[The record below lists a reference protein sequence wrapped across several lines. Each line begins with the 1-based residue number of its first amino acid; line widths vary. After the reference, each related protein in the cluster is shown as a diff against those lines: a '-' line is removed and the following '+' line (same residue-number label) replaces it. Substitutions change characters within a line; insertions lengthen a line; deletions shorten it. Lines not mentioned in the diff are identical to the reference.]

1 MIGVYGVVKEV
12 GKEMKQV
19 TYWHEE
25 METLSREKLEELQLQ
40 RFRERMQYVY
50 ERSPMYKRK
59 YDAARI
65 KPVDIRTLDD
75 IQNVPFTIKEEL
87 RESQKNSP
95 PWGDFICIPAEEGV
109 RVFQTTGTTGIPVR
123 AILNKKD
130 WAQHYYDQFMYFMH
144 GYGIK
149 TSDILFVP
157 FGYGLYI
164 AWWGLQAALEQAGVM
179 IVPGG
184 AQSSQDRV
192 RNVFEWNATVVCG
205 TPTYLLYLGE
215 TAAKMGLSLA
225 DSKVRIAVVAGEPG
239 ANVPATKKAIEELW
253 GAKCYDDIGSTEI
266 TNFGF
271 ECVAQQG
278 THVLENMFYAECLDL
293 DTLKP
298 VQAGEVGE
306 LVLSNLCTESMPLLR
321 FRIKD
326 LVRFDKDTCECGRT
340 FLRLKGGILG
350 RSDDMFQFSGVN
362 IFPSAI
368 ENLIRQV
375 AEFSNEYQIVV
386 PEIGSGKHIK
396 IRIEPATMD
405 ISGERMQQAVKQFI
419 QTFKYRITV
428 TPDIEIVEIGKLPR
442 FELKAKRL
450 IRET

>member
-1 MIGVYGVVKEV
+1 
-12 GKEMKQV
+12 MKQV
-19 TYWHEE
+19 TYWNEE

-75 IQNVPFTIKEEL
+75 IQNVPFTIKDEL

-95 PWGDFICIPAEEGV
+95 PWGEFICIPPEEGV

-130 WAQHYYDQFMYFMH
+130 WAQHYYDQFMHFMH
-144 GYGIK
+144 GYGIE

-192 RNVFEWNATVVCG
+192 RNVFEWDATVVCG

-215 TAAKMGLSLA
+215 TAGKMGLSLA

-239 ANVPATKKAIEELW
+239 ANVPATKKAIEEIW

-278 THVLENMFYAECLDL
+278 THVIESMFYAECLDL

-298 VQAGEVGE
+298 VQPGEVGE

-340 FLRLKGGILG
+340 FLRLAGGILG
-350 RSDDMFQFSGVN
+350 RSDDMFQYSGVN

-375 AEFSNEYQIVV
+375 EEFSNEYQIVV
-386 PEIGSGKHIK
+386 PKIGSGKHIK
-396 IRIEPATMD
+396 IRIEPATLD
-405 ISGERMQQAVKQFI
+405 VSGERMQQAVEQFI

-428 TPDIEIVEIGKLPR
+428 TPDVEILEIGKLPR

-450 IRET
+450 IRETQ